1 MMEVYWLEQSDADV
15 PADNSWLSADEA
27 ARLNA
32 MRFPKR
38 RDDWRLG
45 RWTAKNALALYFLSL
60 KVRADPQ
67 VLASLEIRQAP
78 SGAPEVFFQNKPAAA
93 TVSLSHR
100 SGIAACAVACS
111 SAALGCDLEIIE
123 PRSEAFIS
131 DYFTPAEQSFVA
143 EASGVDRIRLLT
155 LLWSAK
161 ESALKALHVGL
172 RIDTR
177 DVIVSPG
184 DAAFDFDGWGPI
196 VVRHSDHRIFC
207 GWWQHTD
214 GMVRTLV
221 AAPPP
226 NPPIRLRLPD
236 YVSDAGSL
244 CA

>member
-1 MMEVYWLEQSDADV
+1 MQMFRRTDG
-15 PADNSWLSADEA
+15 WLSANEA
-27 ARLNA
+27 ASLNA

-45 RWTAKNALALYFLSL
+45 RWTAKNALAFYFLSL

-67 VLASLEIRQAP
+67 VLASLEIRQRHRVR
-78 SGAPEVFFQNKPAAA
+78 PEVFFRNKPAAA
-93 TVSLSHR
+93 TISLSHR
-100 SGIAACAVACS
+100 SRNSCVRGNACS

-131 DYFTPAEQSFVA
+131 DYFTSAEQSLVA
-143 EASGVDRIRLLT
+143 EASAVDRLRLLA

-161 ESALKALHVGL
+161 ESALKALHEGL

-184 DAAFDFDGWGPI
+184 DAAFDFDGWSPI
-196 VVRHSDHRIFC
+196 VVRHIDRRIFC
-207 GWWQHTD
+207 GWWQHAD

-226 NPPIRLRLPD
+226 NPPTRLRIPD